1 MGAVEPDRAGW
12 RGGAAPGRAA
22 LLRLALDLGRGLG
35 LDLGLDLGLGLGL
48 TLGTQR
54 GLSAALGLTASLPL
68 IALRAFTPRRGVM
81 AGRREAASRPTS
93 TPRPA
98 PWLGLAELAILTGLL
113 LARRALTRLFFPR
126 VVGTRSPRLAS

>member
-35 LDLGLDLGLGLGL
+35 LDLGLGLGL

-68 IALRAFTPRRGVM
+68 IALRAFMPRRGVM
-81 AGRREAASRPTS
+81 AGRREAASRPPS